1 MYFDKNPKNI
11 YNNRLFLNTNSAE
24 IRFKIQPK
32 NFIEIDEG
40 KIIYQVGDSSNS
52 LYLLIKGQVKVKVYG
67 KNANSSSLKFEN
79 DFFGENEVLENTLRK
94 SAAMAIE
101 KSLLYIISAQEL
113 NDLNKHKTIFANLI
127 GSAAT
132 AGLTGESPLDES
144 NTIETSEGSSSFNHS
159 PLNPENFEERNE
171 KLNWDNTNNEEFK
184 DIVINEE
191 FLKEKEV
198 GDFTSDD
205 ETVELNDLDLENL
218 NVVTGS
224 SGNKQQSEQ
233 IDESENSIDT
243 AVKINTNEKNEDSI
257 LDQIKEE
264 IRESLTDFTTEDE
277 IRITNSETENQKEQG
292 LAENIPDEITAVESH
307 STKQQKAE
315 QLSAKEYLQIIKKI
329 TESIYDEIVT
339 PAELIKNY
347 ANILIGKSSS
357 AKADRILQRIID
369 QSNIIIEA
377 PRTHSDFF
385 AEKITLKSQVFYAA
399 NVLDDILHLLANY
412 TEFRNIKLFRK
423 FEADASILIDKNLF
437 YQASLQIVKF
447 LCENISDDGSIFVA
461 VNRTKE
467 MLIIEFKS
475 NGQQISDEIIKKISE
490 NFILKEN
497 PGISFAKRIV
507 IELNGEMTVQNN
519 RDAGPEIKVL
529 LPIVK

>member
-1 MYFDKNPKNI
+1 
-11 YNNRLFLNTNSAE
+11 
-24 IRFKIQPK
+24 
-32 NFIEIDEG
+32 
-40 KIIYQVGDSSNS
+40 
-52 LYLLIKGQVKVKVYG
+52 
-67 KNANSSSLKFEN
+67 
-79 DFFGENEVLENTLRK
+79 
-94 SAAMAIE
+94 MAIE
-101 KSLLYIISAQEL
+101 KSLLYKINAEEL
-113 NDLNKHKTIFANLI
+113 NDLNKHKTIFTNLF
-127 GSAAT
+127 GSTDAT
-132 AGLTGESPLDES
+132 ELPDEKPLNES
-144 NTIETSEGSSSFNHS
+144 NTIETSEESSSFDHS
-159 PLNPENFEERNE
+159 APNPENFKERDE
-171 KLNWDNTNNEEFK
+171 KLSWNNSNLDEFK

-191 FLKEKEV
+191 LWETKKV
-198 GDFTSDD
+198 GDFTPQD
-205 ETVELNDLDLENL
+205 ETAELNDDEDIENFTAAIDPIE
-218 NVVTGS
+218 NRYES
-224 SGNKQQSEQ
+224 QQ
-233 IDESENSIDT
+233 IDESENSLDT
-243 AVKINTNEKNEDSI
+243 TVKINTNEKNEDTI

-264 IRESLTDFTTEDE
+264 IRESLTDLAEEDE
-277 IRITNSETENQKEQG
+277 IRITNSEQENQKELS
-292 LAENIPDEITAVESH
+292 LAENIPDAITAVESNI
-307 STKQQKAE
+307 TEQQQTE

-369 QSNIIIEA
+369 QSNIIIES

-447 LCENISDDGSIFVA
+447 LCENISDEGSIFVA

-475 NGQQISDEIIKKISE
+475 NGQQISDEIIKKITE